1 MRLRGL
7 VWLGIGLFLYV
18 MRLVYGWPNL
28 RWTNVPL
35 GLVIMAIGAAYLLY
49 DAWAR
54 RRAKPP
60 DGEGSSG

>member
-7 VWLGIGLFLYV
+7 VWIGVGVFLWI

-28 RWTNVPL
+28 RWTNLPL
-35 GLVIMAIGAAYLLY
+35 GLVVIALGVGFLAY

-54 RRAKPP
+54 RREQPP
-60 DGEGSSG
+60 EGSSK